1 MSKCVT
7 VAIDI
12 KPLSVK
18 EAVVVFVEGNQR
30 IVK

>member
-12 KPLSVK
+12 KLLSVK
-18 EAVVVFVEGNQR
+18 EAVVVFVEWNQS